1 VACAKSQR
9 RIYPVEHILVS
20 TRGLRWQ
27 DIQMAMFTVYFD
39 DSGTSPSQHVAIAT
53 AMIIPARQI
62 IRLEREWETLKR
74 KEGFSCFHTAEFMA
88 NNSKSE
94 FANWDEEKRQRVF
107 KRVRDITKKYA
118 TRVFSFAVY
127 KEDYDQIVPED
138 VREVS
143 GKHHY
148 SWAIRH
154 VVTHL
159 DLWKTASKI
168 EPPLEYVFD
177 LVGNKRT
184 DKPRVEVE
192 NVMEQAEEVAN
203 EKGRFGEFTNY
214 SFRSRK
220 TLAGL
225 QCADVLAWTCYQYA
239 LYTFRDTPLS
249 EFAVIAWNDFLFHEG
264 LNNWSLVTTIKRENL
279 AKWVANEI
287 ADGRWRPRLEAWKK
301 KAAAKRIGG
310 KRIGG
315 KR

>member
-1 VACAKSQR
+1 
-9 RIYPVEHILVS
+9 
-20 TRGLRWQ
+20 
-27 DIQMAMFTVYFD
+27 MFTIYLD

-53 AMIIPARQI
+53 AMIIPAMQI

-74 KEGFSCFHTAEFMA
+74 KESFSCFHTAEFMA
-88 NNSKSE
+88 KNSDSE
-94 FANWDEEKRQRVF
+94 FANWSEEKRQRVF

-184 DKPRVEVE
+184 DERRVELE
-192 NVMEQAEEVAN
+192 NVMQQAEELAN
-203 EKGRFGEFTNY
+203 EAGKFGEFTNY

-239 LYTFRDTPLS
+239 LYTFRNTPLS
-249 EFAVIAWNDFLFHEG
+249 EFATTAWNDFLFHMG
-264 LNNWSLVTTIKRENL
+264 LNNWLLVTTIKKEGL
-279 AKWVANEI
+279 EKWVASEI
-287 ADGRWRPRLEAWKK
+287 ADGRWRPRLEAWREKQLLK
-301 KAAAKRIGG
+301 RKANL
-310 KRIGG
+310 
-315 KR
+315 